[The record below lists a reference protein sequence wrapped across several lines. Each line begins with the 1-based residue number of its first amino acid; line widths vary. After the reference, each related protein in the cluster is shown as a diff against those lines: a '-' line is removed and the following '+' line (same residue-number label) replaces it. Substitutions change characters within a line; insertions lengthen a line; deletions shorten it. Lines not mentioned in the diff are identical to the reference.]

1 MFWFRYLMRS
11 AVAAGALVLS
21 VATAFPADG
30 VSGSW
35 MSGDGPSAQV
45 YVFKLQPAGFIG
57 AVCGPCDDPSTVFRV
72 ADGKVI
78 DAGHITFSIVR
89 NGLATPAASTVALK
103 RVVSDVAGA
112 ASLVANI
119 NSRTLSPPQN
129 PLPLD
134 GRWVAAGRVAQQNV
148 TLKLRDGN
156 KVWGVIC
163 GPCNPNGVFL
173 IEDGVLE
180 GDVISFFIHHFDT
193 PAANGPRRNFM
204 KGAIAGNVMK
214 FKWVREG
221 RESEP
226 GGEMTLIG
234 PIR

>member
-1 MFWFRYLMRS
+1 MRS

-21 VATAFPADG
+21 VATAFAADG
-30 VSGSW
+30 VSGTW

-57 AVCGPCDDPSTVFRV
+57 AVCGPCDDPSTVFRI
-72 ADGKVI
+72 ADGTVI
-78 DAGHITFSIVR
+78 DAARITFSIVR
-89 NGLATPAASTVALK
+89 DGQTTPAASTVTLK
-103 RVVSDVAGA
+103 RVVNDVSGA

-119 NSRTLSPPQN
+119 NSRTLPPRAN
-129 PLPLD
+129 PSPLD

-148 TLKLRDGN
+148 TLKVRDGN
-156 KVWGVIC
+156 RVWGVIC
-163 GPCNPNGVFL
+163 GPCNPDGVFL
-173 IEDGVLE
+173 IEDGILQ
-180 GDVISFFIHHFDT
+180 GDAISFFIHHFDT
-193 PAANGPRRNFM
+193 QAANSPRRNFM
-204 KGAIAGNVMK
+204 KGTTAGNVMK
-214 FKWVREG
+214 FTWVREG